1 MNQVVGNNEVEDIR
15 NNINY
20 WALIKTIDVEYFM
33 SKVNDYIQNKPN
45 ATEDEINNFLR
56 KEIENKYLSKEKIN
70 VNNSNKIMGS
80 SDYPG
85 LPDLNPKEQELF
97 NQNPIKGLKAI

>member
-1 MNQVVGNNEVEDIR
+1 
-15 NNINY
+15 
-20 WALIKTIDVEYFM
+20 M

-85 LPDLNPKEQELF
+85 LPDLNPKEQD
-97 NQNPIKGLKAI
+97 